1 MSPFERYAWRW
12 YQDNVSPLAF
22 EAGLV
27 GRALDRL
34 GMGEVQE
41 RFFIKALN
49 MIRQFVLKIQ
59 AADAGN

>member
-1 MSPFERYAWRW
+1 
-12 YQDNVSPLAF
+12 
-22 EAGLV
+22 
-27 GRALDRL
+27 
-34 GMGEVQE
+34 MGEVQE